1 MAAISAALQQCKKS
15 GKDPGGEGSSSRRG
29 RSGAPAPLDLER
41 GSNYLAGPGA
51 YRVLGPRRF
60 LVPTNAR
67 GNENG
72 ERGSRDGSLEE
83 QAARADLEGAE
94 IAASSAGRRASSAP
108 LTSTALSTGTGPETM
123 LYPVEASLVDHR
135 TAGGRRNTAGE
146 SESCAC
152 GGGSTM
158 WPSNRTAC
166 PGGRAAVG
174 VCSAATEASW
184 PPEVLPVDCAGPD
197 GGYRRDC
204 GRDSGRHVCPLKQSR
219 RRHSRRRR
227 HRRRPQHR
235 NHSSA
240 HPGSYVV
247 PGRAA
252 VAERFPR
259 PPSGRFP

>member
-174 VCSAATEASW
+174 VCNLRTFRVPVNVLTGSIPSSLQNLTKVGTLDVGNNRLTGTIPSALGHFTALEYLALCHNDRIGS
-184 PPEVLPVDCAGPD
+184 VVH
-197 GGYRRDC
+197 
-204 GRDSGRHVCPLKQSR
+204 RHLYEFS
-219 RRHSRRRR
+219 
-227 HRRRPQHR
+227 
-235 NHSSA
+235 
-240 HPGSYVV
+240 
-247 PGRAA
+247 
-252 VAERFPR
+252 
-259 PPSGRFP
+259 